1 MLGQVKRVVRPTDVP
16 DTGLICDL
24 LWADPDKDRSHLSMS
39 NIGLLPWSS
48 KSKDGM
54 DTVSWILDCNICR
67 CKYLKMVDDGGVS
80 FWAGRSQE
88 ITGWAEN
95 DRGVFLI

>member
-1 MLGQVKRVVRPTDVP
+1 
-16 DTGLICDL
+16 
-24 LWADPDKDRSHLSMS
+24 
-39 NIGLLPWSS
+39 
-48 KSKDGM
+48 
-54 DTVSWILDCNICR
+54 
-67 CKYLKMVDDGGVS
+67 MVDDGGVS